1 MKPFSSG
8 AKILARIGRC
18 GDRQV
23 KGAKRALGHTL
34 GGMAVGQV
42 ERGEVSALHHRL
54 RDTPSLANTAVG
66 VLSKI
71 FSVAEAWELTPPGRN
86 SCRAVRHYGTRP
98 RERFLTDEVFRRLG
112 WGGSSPPAAGSGDD
126 RHAKPAASL
135 PALGSNFQCA
145 SIRTRFSRRGPV
157 KEARGIVGG
166 VGDGDSNDDDGSV
179 VSPACLLGTNM
190 AGTNWE

>member
-42 ERGEVSALHHRL
+42 ERGEVLALHHRL
-54 RDTPSLANTAVG
+54 RVTPSLANTAVG

-71 FSVAEAWELTPPGRN
+71 FSVAEAWE
-86 SCRAVRHYGTRP
+86 
-98 RERFLTDEVFRRLG
+98 
-112 WGGSSPPAAGSGDD
+112 SSPPAAGSGDD
-126 RHAKPAASL
+126 RHVKPAASL
-135 PALGSNFQCA
+135 PAWGSNFQCA
-145 SIRTRFSRRGPV
+145 SIPTRFSRRGPV